1 MNTVLITGGTGKT
14 GRRIAEKLTQFEV
27 DIRLASRSAL
37 AIKDYESIRFIWG
50 DETTYDTALKD
61 VKAIYLLAPAN
72 VAEPLDVMKPFI
84 DYAVDKGV
92 KRFVL
97 LSASSL
103 PKGGPMMGAVHA
115 YLEETVPEWT
125 ALRPTWFMQNFS
137 EQQHLETILSE
148 GAIYSATDNG
158 RVPFIDADDI
168 ASVAAVA
175 LTREEPLNRD
185 VILTGPSAIT
195 YDDVA
200 STISRVIN
208 KPVEHIK
215 LTEDQLRQRFIDS
228 GMELIYANVLS
239 AMDTAISLGSE
250 ENCSNEV
257 KNLTG
262 KDPISFLDFA
272 EQARVNW
279 TH

>member
-27 DIRLASRSAL
+27 DVRLASRSAL
-37 AIKDYESIRFIWG
+37 PIKDYESIRFVWG

-103 PKGGPMMGAVHA
+103 PKGGPMMGAVHS

-215 LTEDQLRQRFIDS
+215 LTENQLRQRFIDS
-228 GMELIYANVLS
+228 GMEAIYANVLS

-272 EQARVNW
+272 EQARMSW

>member
-14 GRRIAEKLTQFEV
+14 GKRIAEKLTLQGV
-27 DIRLASRSAL
+27 SVRVASRSAL
-37 AIKDYESIRFIWG
+37 PINDYESIRFIWG
-50 DETTYDTALKD
+50 DETTYDAALKD

-84 DYAVDKGV
+84 DYAVKKGV

-115 YLEETVPEWT
+115 YLEETVPEWA

-175 LTREEPLNRD
+175 LTQKEPLNRD
-185 VILTGPSAIT
+185 VIMTGPSAIT

-200 STISRVIN
+200 SMISRVIN

-215 LTEDQLRQRFIDS
+215 LTEGQLRQRFIIS
-228 GMELIYANVLS
+228 GMELVYANVLS
-239 AMDTAISLGSE
+239 AMDTSISLGSE

-257 KNLTG
+257 KKLTG

-272 EQARVNW
+272 EQATMNW
-279 TH
+279 IR